1 MRDALLVL
9 VVLASLLVVLRYPF
23 AGLLIW
29 AWFTIMTP
37 HQMAYG
43 SFGLPL
49 NLIIAA
55 VTMGSMILHAPTL
68 NFKLDIMSILI
79 GIFAFWMFVAQS
91 FSLDPENSAIYF
103 DRFFKTLIFI
113 LLCIQLADNK
123 LRIHALLWVLV
134 IGLGYFGAKGA
145 IFTLLTLGEYRVQ
158 GIPLSL
164 LEDNNHMGIALAT
177 VLPFVLYLR
186 GEMKNKL
193 ARQAMLVLFLMMVFS
208 IFGTQSRGAFISLVV
223 FSGFFWLRSKH
234 KISILAALVLIT
246 IPVIAFLPAKWTE
259 RMSTISEA
267 TQDESF
273 MGRVDAW
280 VISYKLAEDN
290 PVTGAGLRNSYQ
302 SEIAI
307 EVDPVRAPNAKA
319 AHSIYFEVLGGT
331 GFVGLFIYLLLL
343 GVAFLIARSQSI
355 QTVGPDNPEWIIR
368 LGYYAQI
375 SLAVFGVG
383 GASTSLEMW
392 DGYWLVIALIAATRR
407 FRAANIT
414 KPHYKKDPFF
424 EDQYD
429 WRQRARGLIKK
440 PRLETSQPDSEQ
452 LPPTHSFRSLK

>member
-9 VVLASLLVVLRYPF
+9 VILASMLVVLRYPF

-29 AWFTIMTP
+29 AWFTVMTP

-55 VTMGSMILHAPTL
+55 FTMASMFIHAPTL
-68 NFKLDIMSILI
+68 RFKSDIVTIFIAL
-79 GIFAFWMFVAQS
+79 FAFWLFISQA
-91 FSLDPENSAIYF
+91 FSLDPKNSAVFF
-103 DRFFKTLIFI
+103 DRFIKTLVFV
-113 LLCIQLADNK
+113 LLCIQMADNK

-145 IFTLLTLGEYRVQ
+145 LFTLTTLGEYRVQ
-158 GIPLSL
+158 GIPDSL

-193 ARQAMLVLFLMMVFS
+193 ARQAMVVLFLMMVFS

-223 FSGFFWLRSKH
+223 FGGFFWLRSKH

-246 IPVIAFLPAKWTE
+246 IPVVSFLPAKWTD

-280 VISYKLAEDN
+280 VISYKLAKEN
-290 PVTGAGLRNSYQ
+290 PLTGAGLRNSYQ
-302 SEIAI
+302 EEIA
-307 EVDPVRAPNAKA
+307 ENVDPIRGPRARA

-331 GFVGLFIYLLLL
+331 GFVGLMIYLSVL
-343 GVAFLIARSQSI
+343 GITFLVARAQSNLDI
-355 QTVGPDNPEWIIR
+355 GPHNPQWIIR
-368 LGYYAQI
+368 LGYFSQI
-375 SLAVFGVG
+375 SLVVFGIG

-392 DGYWLVIALIAATRR
+392 DGYWLVIALVAAARR
-407 FRAANIT
+407 FRIEEIAGSAHERAAGRKYN
-414 KPHYKKDPFF
+414 
-424 EDQYD
+424 
-429 WRQRARGLIKK
+429 WRLRARGLSEDYRPK
-440 PRLETSQPDSEQ
+440 RLKTGLSTTDGAPQ
-452 LPPTHSFRSLK
+452 